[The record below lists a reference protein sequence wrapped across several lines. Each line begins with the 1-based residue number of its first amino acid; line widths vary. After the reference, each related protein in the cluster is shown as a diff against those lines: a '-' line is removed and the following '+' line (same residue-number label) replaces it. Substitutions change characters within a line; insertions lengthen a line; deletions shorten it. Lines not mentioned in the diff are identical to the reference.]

1 MCLPVELLRY
11 LRQGDIKA
19 NLGNIARCYQRE
31 RGEETGKRSLG
42 KGEKASINGAGIMA
56 CFSSHVY
63 ELSVSPSTAGGF
75 LLCLYHGI
83 FTRTEEGLAWGAL
96 TRSLL

>member
-1 MCLPVELLRY
+1 MPVELLQY

-19 NLGNIARCYQRE
+19 NLGNIARCYQSE
-31 RGEETGKRSLG
+31 RGEETEKSSLG
-42 KGEKASINGAGIMA
+42 KGEKASISDPGVMA

-63 ELSVSPSTAGGF
+63 ELSVSLPTAGGF
-75 LLCLYHGI
+75 LLCLHRGI

-96 TRSLL
+96 TRSPL